1 VAVHDDGIAPDRFEL
16 WIRFGF
22 GALFGAFMAGAW
34 FVAFGPWKPLTGAL
48 ITGGAALLGGLLAR
62 SFGDRFWYS
71 LRSWLWLFW
80 P

>member
-34 FVAFGPWKPLTGAL
+34 FVAFGPWKLLTGGL